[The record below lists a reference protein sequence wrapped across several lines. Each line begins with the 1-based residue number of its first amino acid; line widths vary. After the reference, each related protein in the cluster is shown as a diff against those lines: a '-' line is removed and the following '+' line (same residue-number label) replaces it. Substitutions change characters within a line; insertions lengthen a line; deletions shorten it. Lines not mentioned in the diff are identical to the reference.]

1 MNPLIY
7 QRGTSVA
14 PAFRLMLQLAEL
26 GVLAHSAWMRRQSRR
41 VRGERELVAAIGD
54 PVLAA
59 RPSRPEALDA
69 LCKQLLEHW
78 FGAGRAL
85 LPLISLRAGDGRS
98 RLAAELARRFA
109 AMGERTLLVDADFR
123 APSLHRR
130 FGLPNRRGLADLLD
144 GRDVQ
149 LAACS
154 ENLALLAAGTV
165 REDPL
170 ELLSRLRLR
179 HFLAAAARPFRVV
192 LIDTPAADRGPDL
205 EMFAALARGALL
217 VVRPGEDGE
226 RLAWLRRRLG
236 HCAAVPVAT
245 VFNHR

>member
-1 MNPLIY
+1 
-7 QRGTSVA
+7 
-14 PAFRLMLQLAEL
+14 MLQLAEL
-26 GVLAHSAWMRRQSRR
+26 PVLAHAVWTRRQSRR
-41 VRGERELVAAIGD
+41 VRGERELLAAIGN

-69 LCKQLLEHW
+69 LCQQLLEHW

-85 LPLISLRAGDGRS
+85 LPLISLRPRDGRS
-98 RLAAELARRFA
+98 TLAAELARRFA
-109 AMGERTLLVDADFR
+109 AMGARTLLIDADLR
-123 APSLHRR
+123 APSLHAR
-130 FGLPNRRGLADLLD
+130 FGVPNRRGLADLLD

-149 LAACS
+149 LAACT
-154 ENLALLAAGTV
+154 ENLALLAAGAV

-192 LIDTPAADRGPDL
+192 LIDTPAAERGPDL
-205 EMFAALARGALL
+205 EMFAALAKGALL

-226 RLAWLRRRLG
+226 RLAWLRGRLS
-236 HCAAVPVAT
+236 HCAAVPVVALFNRAAT
-245 VFNHR
+245 VFHRR